1 MRCDSSTP
9 AIESPVC
16 DIAAAIGVG
25 EGNLIDG
32 GVGVGDGGVDIGAG
46 RRYAEYATTIGI
58 DGAIAA
64 GGAVSTAVDDA
75 MT

>member
-1 MRCDSSTP
+1 M
-9 AIESPVC
+9 C

-46 RRYAEYATTIGI
+46 RRYAEYSTTIGI

-64 GGAVSTAVDDA
+64 GSAGVEDDDA
-75 MT
+75 FSCTRVVQTAYRQALS